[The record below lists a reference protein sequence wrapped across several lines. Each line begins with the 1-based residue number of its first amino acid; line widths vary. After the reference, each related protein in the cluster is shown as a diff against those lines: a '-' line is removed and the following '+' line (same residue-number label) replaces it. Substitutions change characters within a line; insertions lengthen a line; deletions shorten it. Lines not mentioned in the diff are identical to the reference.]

1 MILYDEV
8 SEADVW
14 KYWQTLFP
22 EVNKEHDLKNMLNT
36 CEPFDEKELSVFWYE
51 HKADTREF
59 MNWLSDHKGTFE
71 YPEEWSGLISDD
83 HINNIFYPIF
93 LYEKDGIE
101 KLTDRIYGSRVFG
114 NGDKIRKSVIEEMF
128 LRLREVTIR
137 TFITEIHVERMSNRL
152 KGNTPEERFCYY
164 VDESWSSVDYV
175 RRFYTEYQELLEL
188 QLTVFENALQ
198 SALEMIY
205 RLDDDFPKLLK
216 RFADGAEGYVD
227 KNTWELILTKEPDP
241 IEEDE
246 TIDED
251 TEEPVSETDSEE
263 TNHNE
268 NDLAA

>member
-36 CEPFDEKELSVFWYE
+36 CEPFDEKELNVFWFE

-71 YPEEWSGLISDD
+71 YPEEWNRLISDD
-83 HINNIFYPIF
+83 HINNIFYPLF

-128 LRLREVTIR
+128 LRLREVTLR
-137 TFITEIHVERMSNRL
+137 TFITEIHVERGGKRL
-152 KGNTPEERFCYY
+152 KGDTPEERFCNY
-164 VDESWSSVDYV
+164 VDESWSSVEYV

-188 QLTVFENALQ
+188 QLTVFENAL
-198 SALEMIY
+198 SSTLEMIF
-205 RLDDDFPKLLK
+205 RLDDNFPAVLNSLH
-216 RFADGAEGYVD
+216 
-227 KNTWELILTKEPDP
+227 LP
-241 IEEDE
+241 
-246 TIDED
+246 
-251 TEEPVSETDSEE
+251 
-263 TNHNE
+263 
-268 NDLAA
+268 